1 MQERQRAARAI
12 KPETQDGFGM
22 TIFILAE
29 CEPYRSY
36 PLQYN
41 NEKAEGPSGPF
52 VILGGDDLRQG
63 SSADILVM
71 PSHVYA
77 AMPRAQRE
85 AAVVLVYGEIA
96 EMEAAFELGCADFL
110 REPWSMAELLVRAG
124 RCARPRIYIDGVEF
138 VLDRGTLRQGERS
151 VLLTESE
158 RRLATLFA
166 NSGGMPLTR
175 EALAWV
181 LNNNKGGSSRSLDNH
196 ITSLRKKIDQVYP
209 GAGRRIKTVRGIG
222 YRLT

>member
-1 MQERQRAARAI
+1 
-12 KPETQDGFGM
+12 M

-29 CEPYRSY
+29 REPYRSY

-52 VILGGDDLRQG
+52 VILGGDDLRQD

-71 PSHVYA
+71 PARVFATLSN
-77 AMPRAQRE
+77 PQRE
-85 AAVVLVYGEIA
+85 ARVVFVYGEVA

-124 RCARPRIYIDGVEF
+124 RCARPRLYIDGVEF
-138 VLDRGTLRQGERS
+138 VLDRGILRQGERS

-158 RRLATLFA
+158 RRLTTLFA
-166 NSGGMPLTR
+166 NSAGMPLTR
-175 EALAWV
+175 EAIAWA
-181 LNNNKGGSSRSLDNH
+181 LNDKKRGSSRSLDNH
-196 ITSLRKKIDQVYP
+196 IASLRKKIDELYP
-209 GAGRRIKTVRGIG
+209 GAGKRIKTVRGIG